1 MADQVL
7 VHSPPNLNA
16 EREPINVPGSDS
28 SIIPVLTQSIKNAAD
43 EDDES
48 DVWGVDVDDG
58 RVVPSVRQFTNWMKD
73 NGFPLHSL
81 STNQV
86 DFNKGEIINAVN
98 LTSEAEVHW
107 KASTAEFFLSNTK
120 ALAVLATALFPVFYA
135 YQTLRMLE
143 AKVDDCL
150 GEEATKYNTTLK
162 KMEQIM
168 SAYSGATVL
177 KRVVYQEEDH
187 RVTDWESYTWENA
200 KATLKEVTRDRQALQ
215 QRKSKL
221 EREIGDLERR
231 LELMEHKKPLIG
243 TESDLNMAKK
253 QAYSDWQ
260 EWDKREWDYFISY
273 RVASDAVLAKELY
286 FRLRLGSSD
295 GVHPSVPNDRVFLDV
310 EKLKDGN
317 NWTEGFATGLKHSKI
332 VVLIVSEGSLQGVF
346 LHDAKSL
353 PTIMSKFRAK
363 FVEFEASWVD
373 KLHEARKAMFEVGLE
388 GGIMESV
395 VVRNV
400 ESSVLLDRF
409 LKHSLPYY
417 HEKWTELTFEGCSFA
432 EPSSRRLLLAA
443 LQTNESLTG
452 LKLVKSKI
460 GVSSKSDAFAD
471 ANDLIALFD
480 EVSKKPDSAMKRMDV
495 FFNAFNR
502 LSSMG
507 KCVELDLSEALIL
520 RSNRILFGGAKSIAK
535 GLKKN
540 TSLRRL
546 DLYDSDFGP
555 KGADLLAD
563 SLSTH
568 KNLTYL
574 NLEESGIQL
583 SGVWAIRLAIRNRKD
598 FKFLVGKK
606 DDYPDLP
613 YGNDCSSIPEL
624 SVSRKLTGD
633 EENIKL
639 FMKCLENFRNVSSL
653 DLSYCKIDENMANSG
668 EIFSGVKHICDGL
681 TVEFFPLLK
690 ILKLSGNYFNPETI
704 SSLGA
709 LLKRVPITSLALERA
724 RIDADVFEVLVPF
737 LASNRSLLELHI
749 KGNEIGD
756 GRNLIKLSE
765 QNTSLKLIDVS
776 AQQRKM
782 SRPSTPSNSAQAQD
796 RQAAHIDTLLQMDPL
811 SLAAHETKWRVLER
825 FARVTAY
832 TNTLLSAPIA
842 RPLLPFLPPSLHPH
856 NPNNPNNAP
865 NQAFDDGIIDYEPA
879 RVYLAKWSHDLQ
891 VARSREFVE
900 AAELDAI
907 TRTDSFETN
916 TEKDFSFVDE
926 REALSLAASTLGESG
941 RLVMRKN
948 DATSTSSSTK
958 QKKLGVWDE
967 TTLAETQIGAFVVLS
982 TDTTPPPPKV
992 SRLPPLSPAEWRLW
1006 FDEYVPVPAAL
1017 PRPRNHLLTTEDS
1030 YYIQDEISDSDR
1042 EDVVDLGVGNGRI
1055 VAAQSE
1061 IQRRIFVGG
1070 VDPELR
1076 GQVWPFLFE
1085 LYPWDSTHAERK
1097 KIKAKNTAEY
1107 WRMKYEWLA
1116 VAERLGHQDFET
1128 TPSDQV
1134 GQDPDAD
1141 MYRDA
1146 FMRVDKDVP
1155 RTDRGHPFYN
1165 DPNPPTPR
1173 PPGVGPFSP
1182 HQNILRDILITYA
1195 CSYPDSDGIGYVQ
1208 GQSDLLS
1215 PILIICNGDEVDA
1228 FYIFAHLM
1236 SSKKQN
1242 FLTSGTGMH
1251 NHLQTISRLLQV
1263 TDPIFHSHLST
1274 KLEGGNFFFTF
1285 RWFLVSFKREF
1296 SFQDTCTLWE
1306 VVQTRWA
1313 AGGVNDFLYFVALA
1327 ILDEHRDAIMR
1338 YLWTFDELLKYIN
1351 DLAGVI
1357 PINSTLEA
1365 AELLYLRF
1373 RVRAASLGVLPVLA
1387 AEEEPSSARNRG
1399 KGKKKKE
1406 EMPSVASELGL
1417 MEILDLIVAK
1427 EAEAREDVK
1436 GAGKRKTA

>member
-1 MADQVL
+1 MGGRTQNAVDQFLKPYYNYIDFTDKSVFVVFKGADSHVKSDSFEKTVHNRAKWLRCQVL
-7 VHSPPNLNA
+7 ANDKRVAAFTLLKEDDCSNVLENAYMFCTPGNLRAGGDYARALAELGSLTVEHLSLQTHHESLKNENSEVKLRNEELVVKLEETNA
-16 EREPINVPGSDS
+16 EYVS
-28 SIIPVLTQSIKNAAD
+28 LQAQSKSL
-43 EDDES
+43 ES
-48 DVWGVDVDDG
+48 ENSKVKL
-58 RVVPSVRQFTNWMKD
+58 RNEELVV
-73 NGFPLHSL
+73 
-81 STNQV
+81 
-86 DFNKGEIINAVN
+86 E
-98 LTSEAEVHW
+98 
-107 KASTAEFFLSNTK
+107 
-120 ALAVLATALFPVFYA
+120 
-135 YQTLRMLE
+135 LE
-143 AKVDDCL
+143 
-150 GEEATKYNTTLK
+150 
-162 KMEQIM
+162 M
-168 SAYSGATVL
+168 
-177 KRVVYQEEDH
+177 
-187 RVTDWESYTWENA
+187 A
-200 KATLKEVTRDRQALQ
+200 KATSSQQNKEI
-215 QRKSKL
+215 
-221 EREIGDLERR
+221 E
-231 LELMEHKKPLIG
+231 EL
-243 TESDLNMAKK
+243 
-253 QAYSDWQ
+253 
-260 EWDKREWDYFISY
+260 
-273 RVASDAVLAKELY
+273 
-286 FRLRLGSSD
+286 
-295 GVHPSVPNDRVFLDV
+295 
-310 EKLKDGN
+310 
-317 NWTEGFATGLKHSKI
+317 
-332 VVLIVSEGSLQGVF
+332 
-346 LHDAKSL
+346 
-353 PTIMSKFRAK
+353 
-363 FVEFEASWVD
+363 
-373 KLHEARKAMFEVGLE
+373 ARKKN
-388 GGIMESV
+388 IMEAKAAS
-395 VVRNV
+395 
-400 ESSVLLDRF
+400 
-409 LKHSLPYY
+409 LKA
-417 HEKWTELTFEGCSFA
+417 KC
-432 EPSSRRLLLAA
+432 
-443 LQTNESLTG
+443 ESL
-452 LKLVKSKI
+452 
-460 GVSSKSDAFAD
+460 
-471 ANDLIALFD
+471 
-480 EVSKKPDSAMKRMDV
+480 
-495 FFNAFNR
+495 
-502 LSSMG
+502 
-507 KCVELDLSEALIL
+507 
-520 RSNRILFGGAKSIAK
+520 RIK
-535 GLKKN
+535 
-540 TSLRRL
+540 
-546 DLYDSDFGP
+546 
-555 KGADLLAD
+555 
-563 SLSTH
+563 
-568 KNLTYL
+568 
-574 NLEESGIQL
+574 
-583 SGVWAIRLAIRNRKD
+583 
-598 FKFLVGKK
+598 
-606 DDYPDLP
+606 
-613 YGNDCSSIPEL
+613 
-624 SVSRKLTGD
+624 
-633 EENIKL
+633 
-639 FMKCLENFRNVSSL
+639 
-653 DLSYCKIDENMANSG
+653 
-668 EIFSGVKHICDGL
+668 
-681 TVEFFPLLK
+681 
-690 ILKLSGNYFNPETI
+690 
-704 SSLGA
+704 
-709 LLKRVPITSLALERA
+709 
-724 RIDADVFEVLVPF
+724 
-737 LASNRSLLELHI
+737 
-749 KGNEIGD
+749 
-756 GRNLIKLSE
+756 
-765 QNTSLKLIDVS
+765 
-776 AQQRKM
+776 
-782 SRPSTPSNSAQAQD
+782 
-796 RQAAHIDTLLQMDPL
+796 
-811 SLAAHETKWRVLER
+811 
-825 FARVTAY
+825 
-832 TNTLLSAPIA
+832 
-842 RPLLPFLPPSLHPH
+842 
-856 NPNNPNNAP
+856 
-865 NQAFDDGIIDYEPA
+865 AFDDGIIDYEPA

-900 AAELDAI
+900 STELDAI

-1146 FMRVDKDVP
+1146 SMRVDKDVP

-1274 KLEGGNFFFTF
+1274 KLDGGNFFFTF

-1387 AEEEPSSARNRG
+1387 AEEEPSSAKNRG
-1399 KGKKKKE
+1399 KAKKKKE

>member
-1 MADQVL
+1 MQRFLSTSYSYLSKTIRTSAIRSIPQA
-7 VHSPPNLNA
+7 SF
-16 EREPINVPGSDS
+16 S
-28 SIIPVLTQSIKNAAD
+28 STTATASSSSSQTTSTSTTTYPAFNQNIHPYHPQQSSSTAQLATDPTLLHKRITSETALLRQELIQIYKLSF
-43 EDDES
+43 S
-48 DVWGVDVDDG
+48 DVHPLQTTQ
-58 RVVPSVRQFTNWMKD
+58 PSTR
-73 NGFPLHSL
+73 LA
-81 STNQV
+81 
-86 DFNKGEIINAVN
+86 AVIAWLTGTPKERLTFSESCDHLEN
-98 LTSEAEVHW
+98 LVES
-107 KASTAEFFLSNTK
+107 K
-120 ALAVLATALFPVFYA
+120 
-135 YQTLRMLE
+135 
-143 AKVDDCL
+143 
-150 GEEATKYNTTLK
+150 EEA
-162 KMEQIM
+162 
-168 SAYSGATVL
+168 
-177 KRVVYQEEDH
+177 
-187 RVTDWESYTWENA
+187 W
-200 KATLKEVTRDRQALQ
+200 
-215 QRKSKL
+215 
-221 EREIGDLERR
+221 
-231 LELMEHKKPLIG
+231 
-243 TESDLNMAKK
+243 
-253 QAYSDWQ
+253 
-260 EWDKREWDYFISY
+260 
-273 RVASDAVLAKELY
+273 
-286 FRLRLGSSD
+286 
-295 GVHPSVPNDRVFLDV
+295 
-310 EKLKDGN
+310 EKLG
-317 NWTEGFATGLKHSKI
+317 
-332 VVLIVSEGSLQGVF
+332 
-346 LHDAKSL
+346 
-353 PTIMSKFRAK
+353 
-363 FVEFEASWVD
+363 
-373 KLHEARKAMFEVGLE
+373 
-388 GGIMESV
+388 
-395 VVRNV
+395 
-400 ESSVLLDRF
+400 
-409 LKHSLPYY
+409 
-417 HEKWTELTFEGCSFA
+417 A
-432 EPSSRRLLLAA
+432 E
-443 LQTNESLTG
+443 
-452 LKLVKSKI
+452 
-460 GVSSKSDAFAD
+460 
-471 ANDLIALFD
+471 
-480 EVSKKPDSAMKRMDV
+480 
-495 FFNAFNR
+495 
-502 LSSMG
+502 
-507 KCVELDLSEALIL
+507 
-520 RSNRILFGGAKSIAK
+520 
-535 GLKKN
+535 
-540 TSLRRL
+540 
-546 DLYDSDFGP
+546 
-555 KGADLLAD
+555 
-563 SLSTH
+563 
-568 KNLTYL
+568 
-574 NLEESGIQL
+574 
-583 SGVWAIRLAIRNRKD
+583 WA
-598 FKFLVGKK
+598 G
-606 DDYPDLP
+606 
-613 YGNDCSSIPEL
+613 
-624 SVSRKLTGD
+624 
-633 EENIKL
+633 
-639 FMKCLENFRNVSSL
+639 
-653 DLSYCKIDENMANSG
+653 
-668 EIFSGVKHICDGL
+668 
-681 TVEFFPLLK
+681 
-690 ILKLSGNYFNPETI
+690 
-704 SSLGA
+704 
-709 LLKRVPITSLALERA
+709 A
-724 RIDADVFEVLVPF
+724 RIDSINGQIRAWNVGAGAGNAMEMLDV
-737 LASNRSLLELHI
+737 
-749 KGNEIGD
+749 
-756 GRNLIKLSE
+756 
-765 QNTSLKLIDVS
+765 
-776 AQQRKM
+776 
-782 SRPSTPSNSAQAQD
+782 QAEMD
-796 RQAAHIDTLLQMDPL
+796 RA
-811 SLAAHETKWRVLER
+811 
-825 FARVTAY
+825 
-832 TNTLLSAPIA
+832 
-842 RPLLPFLPPSLHPH
+842 
-856 NPNNPNNAP
+856 
-865 NQAFDDGIIDYEPA
+865 AFDDGIIDYEPA

-948 DATSTSSSTK
+948 DATSTSSTK

-1128 TPSDQV
+1128 TPSDEV

-1146 FMRVDKDVP
+1146 SMRVDKDVP

-1228 FYIFAHLM
+1228 FYIFANLM

-1387 AEEEPSSARNRG
+1387 AEEEPSSAKNRG
-1399 KGKKKKE
+1399 KAKKKKE